1 MALPIPI
8 DERTAVRINLGILAT
23 LVTAVVGGTVYLNN
37 LNLNVRQLS
46 ETMSAV
52 KSAIDRNTA
61 QQVADGKAL
70 AILQTLVT
78 AQDERLRNLESQKSR

>member
-8 DERTAVRINLGILAT
+8 DERTAVRINLGILAS
-23 LVTAVVGGTVYLNN
+23 LITALVGGSVYLNN
-37 LNLNVRQLS
+37 LNGNVRQLS
-46 ETMSAV
+46 EAMGAV

-78 AQDERLRNLESQKSR
+78 AQDERLRNLESQKAR

>member
-8 DERTAVRINLGILAT
+8 DERTAVRINLGILAS
-23 LVTAVVGGTVYLNN
+23 LITALVGGSVYLNN
-37 LNLNVRQLS
+37 LNGNVRQLS
-46 ETMSAV
+46 EAMGAV

-70 AILQTLVT
+70 AILQTSL
-78 AQDERLRNLESQKSR
+78 ADS

>member
-8 DERTAVRINLGILAT
+8 DERTAVRINLGILAS
-23 LVTAVVGGTVYLNN
+23 LITALVGGSVYLNN
-37 LNLNVRQLS
+37 LNGNVRQLS
-46 ETMSAV
+46 EAMGAV
-52 KSAIDRNTA
+52 KMAIDRNTA

>member
-8 DERTAVRINLGILAT
+8 DERTAVRINLGILAS
-23 LVTAVVGGTVYLNN
+23 LITALVGGPVYLNN
-37 LNLNVRQLS
+37 LNGNVRQLS
-46 ETMSAV
+46 EAMGAV

>member
-8 DERTAVRINLGILAT
+8 DERTAVRINLGILAS
-23 LVTAVVGGTVYLNN
+23 LITALVGGSVYLNN
-37 LNLNVRQLS
+37 LNGNVRQLS
-46 ETMSAV
+46 EAMVAV
-52 KSAIDRNTA
+52 KAAIDRNTA

>member
-8 DERTAVRINLGILAT
+8 DERTTVRINLGILAS
-23 LVTAVVGGTVYLNN
+23 LITALVGGSVYLNN
-37 LNLNVRQLS
+37 LNGNVRQLS
-46 ETMSAV
+46 EAMGAV

>member
-1 MALPIPI
+1 MALSIPI
-8 DERTAVRINLGILAT
+8 DERTAVRINLGILAS
-23 LVTAVVGGTVYLNN
+23 LITALVGGSVYLNN
-37 LNLNVRQLS
+37 LNGNVRQLS
-46 ETMSAV
+46 EAMGAV

>member
-8 DERTAVRINLGILAT
+8 DERTAVRINLGILASII
-23 LVTAVVGGTVYLNN
+23 TALVGGSVYLNN
-37 LNLNVRQLS
+37 LNGNVRQLS
-46 ETMSAV
+46 EAMGAV

>member
-8 DERTAVRINLGILAT
+8 DERTAVRINLGILAS
-23 LVTAVVGGTVYLNN
+23 LITALVGGSVYLNN
-37 LNLNVRQLS
+37 LNGNVRQLS
-46 ETMSAV
+46 DAMGQV
-52 KSAIDRNTA
+52 KLAIDRNTA

>member
-8 DERTAVRINLGILAT
+8 DERTAVRINLGILAS
-23 LVTAVVGGTVYLNN
+23 LITALVGGSVYLNN
-37 LNLNVRQLS
+37 LNGNMRQLS
-46 ETMSAV
+46 EAMGAV

>member
-46 ETMSAV
+46 EAMGAV

>member
-8 DERTAVRINLGILAT
+8 DERTAVRINLGILAS
-23 LVTAVVGGTVYLNN
+23 LITALVGGSVYLNN
-37 LNLNVRQLS
+37 LNGNVRQLF
-46 ETMSAV
+46 EAMGAV

-78 AQDERLRNLESQKSR
+78 AQDERLRNLESQKAR

>member
-8 DERTAVRINLGILAT
+8 DERTAVRINLGILAS
-23 LVTAVVGGTVYLNN
+23 LITALVGGSVYLNN
-37 LNLNVRQLS
+37 LNGNVRQLS
-46 ETMSAV
+46 EAMGAV
-52 KSAIDRNTA
+52 KAAIDRNTA

>member
-8 DERTAVRINLGILAT
+8 DERTAVRINLGILAS
-23 LVTAVVGGTVYLNN
+23 LITALVGGSVYLNN
-37 LNLNVRQLS
+37 LNGNVRQLS
-46 ETMSAV
+46 EAMGAV